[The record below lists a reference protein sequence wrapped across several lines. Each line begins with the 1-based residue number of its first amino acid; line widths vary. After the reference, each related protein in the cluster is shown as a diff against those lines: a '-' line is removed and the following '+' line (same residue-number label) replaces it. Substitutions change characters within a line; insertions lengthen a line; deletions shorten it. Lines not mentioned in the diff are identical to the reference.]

1 MSDPAEAGNHCVI
14 VVADLIAKINAQR
27 KLINRT
33 PVEDRA
39 ISTRCTLRFNV
50 DKQRG
55 VDFSAEKVLI
65 APDEVEV
72 LENIVNELFGV
83 YFQGEVSRLCARS
96 RAAAAKSRPARPV
109 PRPQAA
115 PVAVPEPPK
124 IGLLSRLMGLF
135 SGK

>member
-14 VVADLIAKINAQR
+14 VVADLFAKINAQR

-33 PVEDRA
+33 PIEDQA
-39 ISTRCTLRFNV
+39 IASRCTLRFNV

-65 APDEVEV
+65 APDEVQV
-72 LENIVNELFGV
+72 LENIINELFGV
-83 YFQGEVSRLCARS
+83 YFQGEVDRLCAKS
-96 RAAAAKSRPARPV
+96 RAAAAKPKPARPV
-109 PRPQAA
+109 PRPQAM

-124 IGLLSRLMGLF
+124 TGFLSKLMGLF
-135 SGK
+135 GGK